1 MEAVEFH
8 SKLYT
13 YSVEYI
19 YVLIH
24 KTKEYSLI
32 TCGSYIQPFFIP
44 LYLGFLV
51 LYHFVICIV

>member
-24 KTKEYSLI
+24 KTKEYSSI
-32 TCGSYIQPFFIP
+32 TCDSDIQPFFIP
-44 LYLGFLV
+44 LYLDFLFFIT
-51 LYHFVICIV
+51 L